1 MNFNTERKIFAQA
14 KILNFFLA
22 LIIELNDAVNA
33 VSMIVTATIAFG
45 IKYSEE
51 DMENIMIMTATKIES
66 NTFNNVVTNYQ
77 VFKYENTNKY
87 EVKVSWKLNL
97 WYNGVCRA
105 CDLPS
110 PNEYEMKLELNAGEV
125 KIGNAKSESKIFAV
139 FQSSEGM
146 APLDKFEFEN
156 LIILAKK

>member
-1 MNFNTERKIFAQA
+1 MKSAREWTLYKSVDGVAI
-14 KILNFFLA
+14 
-22 LIIELNDAVNA
+22 
-33 VSMIVTATIAFG
+33 
-45 IKYSEE
+45 Y
-51 DMENIMIMTATKIES
+51 TKIES

-105 CDLPS
+105 CDFPS
-110 PNEYEMKLELNAGEV
+110 PNEYEMKLLMKAGEIQEG
-125 KIGNAKSESKIFAV
+125 KADSESKIFAV
-139 FQSSEGM
+139 FQSSEGI

-156 LIILAKK
+156 LTISAKK

>member
-1 MNFNTERKIFAQA
+1 MTKRF
-14 KILNFFLA
+14 FFLSIVF
-22 LIIELNDAVNA
+22 LSLFLFT
-33 VSMIVTATIAFG
+33 SMKSAQEWTLYKSVDGVAI
-45 IKYSEE
+45 Y
-51 DMENIMIMTATKIES
+51 TKIES